1 MFNLYFLK
9 GQKMKRLWLV
19 SIVSALVA
27 LSGCSTLYRAVS
39 KPIKSFAHSFEDHKP
54 NHWERYG
61 KVYYLDGA
69 GNLGYGQDT
78 VPKALRAVGY
88 RGDIEIF
95 SWTTYT
101 GPIGDQM
108 IRSIARMRAE
118 EMTKKII
125 NYRKRYPDT
134 PVYIIGLSAGTGVG
148 VWAVENLPRDLKVD
162 TLVLLSSSLSTNYN
176 MTDCLKHV
184 KNKVFVLSSPHDYI
198 LKSFIH
204 VTGTIDGSFL
214 AQPAGIAGMYPKQ
227 DAPRSQID
235 LYKEKVINIP
245 WRPTFERLGNDG
257 GHTAATSY
265 AFLKYYICPKLL
277 GLGPRARTLPEEPS
291 PTQEPSSSE

>member
-1 MFNLYFLK
+1 
-9 GQKMKRLWLV
+9 MKLLRLV
-19 SIVSALVA
+19 AIVSALVA
-27 LSGCSTLYRAVS
+27 FSGCSKLYRAVS
-39 KPIKSFAHSFEDHKP
+39 KPLSSFTHSFKDHKP

-78 VPKALRAVGY
+78 VPKALRAAGY

-108 IRSIARMRAE
+108 IRVLARKRAE
-118 EMTKKII
+118 EMTRKII
-125 NYRKRYPDT
+125 NYRSRYPDT

-162 TLVLLSSSLSTNYN
+162 IMVLLSSSLSTNYN

-204 VTGTIDGSFL
+204 VTGTIDGAYL
-214 AQPAGIAGMYPKQ
+214 AQPAGLAGMYPKQ
-227 DAPRSQID
+227 DAPRPQID
-235 LYKEKVINIP
+235 LYKEKIVNVP

-265 AFLKYYICPKLL
+265 PFLKYYICPKLL
-277 GLGPRARTLPEEPS
+277 GLGPRARTNPEDVVS
-291 PTQEPSSSE
+291 PETPAAE

>member
-1 MFNLYFLK
+1 
-9 GQKMKRLWLV
+9 V
-19 SIVSALVA
+19 
-27 LSGCSTLYRAVS
+27 VS
-39 KPIKSFAHSFEDHKP
+39 KPISSFAHSFEEHKP

-118 EMTKKII
+118 EMTKKIV

-148 VWAVENLPRDLKVD
+148 VWAVEKLPKDLKID
-162 TLVLLSSSLSTNYN
+162 TMVLLSSSLSTNYN
-176 MTDCLKHV
+176 MTQCLNHV
-184 KNKVFVLSSPHDYI
+184 KNKVFVLSSSHDAI

-204 VTGTIDGSFL
+204 VTGTIDGAYL

-227 DAPRSQID
+227 DAPRPLID
-235 LYKEKVINIP
+235 LYKEKIVNVP
-245 WRPTFERLGNDG
+245 WRPTFKRLGNDG
-257 GHTAATSY
+257 GHTSATSY

-277 GLGPRARTLPEEPS
+277 GLGPRARTYPEEITPTES
-291 PTQEPSSSE
+291 PAAE